1 MQATALHLDSATQHP
16 GRFAFVHSTQKDL
29 PNTLFEPLTTEDDSD
44 ELMGVPKVASLWQMK
59 TDAQLAAIPNW
70 QERMQW

>member
-1 MQATALHLDSATQHP
+1 
-16 GRFAFVHSTQKDL
+16 L

>member
-1 MQATALHLDSATQHP
+1 MQPAALHFDSETHRPVVCAS
-16 GRFAFVHSTQKDL
+16 VHSTQKDM

-44 ELMGVPKVASLWQMK
+44 ELMEVPKVASLWQMK